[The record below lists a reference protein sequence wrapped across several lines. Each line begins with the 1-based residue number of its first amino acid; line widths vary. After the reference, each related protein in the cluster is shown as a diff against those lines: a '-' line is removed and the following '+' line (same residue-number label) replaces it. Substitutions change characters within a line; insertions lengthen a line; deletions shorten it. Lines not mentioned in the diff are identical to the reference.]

1 MLITLLKSSPVPR
14 PAPSFFI
21 LFFYCKRSWAKGLRN
36 YRLLKCVIWPD

>member
-14 PAPSFFI
+14 PAPSFFF
-21 LFFYCKRSWAKGLRN
+21 FFYCKRSWAKGLGN